1 MFSRAGLAKPCHGWA
16 PAFGES
22 PSTMAPTCS
31 RENSHSQR
39 PPGSPGSILFQK
51 HTAKSPGK
59 LAALC
64 FSLETSFH
72 VLRQWNSLFAIQI
85 NITSLITLFI
95 KSVCR
100 KMRLQSRTSQAPQ
113 TSVPT
118 ATPDPNPSQMVN
130 INREADGDE
139 DLIKPSKSCN
149 SRDKCEE
156 AVILLTPFVFLLPAV
171 SR

>member
-1 MFSRAGLAKPCHGWA
+1 MFSRAGLAKPCHGWP

-22 PSTMAPTCS
+22 PSIMAPTCS
-31 RENSHSQR
+31 RENSQSQR
-39 PPGSPGSILFQK
+39 PPGSPGSILFQE

-59 LAALC
+59 LAAFY

-72 VLRQWNSLFAIQI
+72 VLRKWNSLFAIQI

-95 KSVCR
+95 KSVCH
-100 KMRLQSRTSQAPQ
+100 KMRLQSHTSQAPQ

-118 ATPDPNPSQMVN
+118 ATPDPKPSQMVN

-139 DLIKPSKSCN
+139 DLIKSSRSCN
-149 SRDKCEE
+149 SRDGGKEE
-156 AVILLTPFVFLLPAV
+156 VILLTSFVFILPAV

>member
-1 MFSRAGLAKPCHGWA
+1 
-16 PAFGES
+16 
-22 PSTMAPTCS
+22 MAPTCS
-31 RENSHSQR
+31 RENSHSRR

-59 LAALC
+59 LAALY

-95 KSVCR
+95 KSVCS
-100 KMRLQSRTSQAPQ
+100 KMRLQSHTSQAPQ

-118 ATPDPNPSQMVN
+118 ATPDPSPSQMVN

-139 DLIKPSKSCN
+139 PLTKSSKSCS
-149 SRDKCEE
+149 SRDGCKE
-156 AVILLTPFVFLLPAV
+156 VILLTSLVFILPAV
-171 SR
+171 SREEFL

>member
-1 MFSRAGLAKPCHGWA
+1 MVGLQPLGNHLVLWPQLA
-16 PAFGES
+16 PGK
-22 PSTMAPTCS
+22 TPTFRDPQEALALS
-31 RENSHSQR
+31 S
-39 PPGSPGSILFQK
+39 FQK
-51 HTAKSPGK
+51 HTAKSPRK

-100 KMRLQSRTSQAPQ
+100 KMRLQSRTSQDPQ
-113 TSVPT
+113 NSVPT
-118 ATPDPNPSQMVN
+118 ATPDPNPSPMVN

-139 DLIKPSKSCN
+139 DLIKSSRSCN
-149 SRDKCEE
+149 SRDGCKEE
-156 AVILLTPFVFLLPAV
+156 VILLTPFVFILPAV